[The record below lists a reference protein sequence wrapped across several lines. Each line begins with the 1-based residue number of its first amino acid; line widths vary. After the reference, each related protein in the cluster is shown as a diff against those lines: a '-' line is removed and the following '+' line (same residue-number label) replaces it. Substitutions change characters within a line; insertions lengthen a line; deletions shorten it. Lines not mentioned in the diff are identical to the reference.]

1 MQGFLTGHSGW
12 QSPLPVLCS
21 SFAFS
26 SSGARHNHLLV
37 HPKCPSLQLAP
48 LSQNTQTD
56 SWVRGE
62 KEKKAK
68 ETYGMDREKRG
79 EKGGERSEIRE

>member
-1 MQGFLTGHSGW
+1 M
-12 QSPLPVLCS
+12 
-21 SFAFS
+21 
-26 SSGARHNHLLV
+26 LV

-79 EKGGERSEIRE
+79 EKGGERNEIRE